1 MSKYDIYL
9 YENSK
14 VLKNL
19 LDIATE
25 AELDLAESEYAN
37 AGMMLLYNSGFSDFS
52 ANGVCTIHK
61 KLFGHV
67 YEWAGQYRIINIQKR
82 EEILAGQSVWY
93 SNWDDIERDMTAIW
107 SKINSIKWSN
117 ISHSDFVFNITRLFS
132 KIWQIHPFREGN
144 TRTTVMLI
152 ALFSEFY
159 GYYFDY
165 ELIAASAGYFRNAL
179 VLTCFGEH
187 SEYEHLEKILMDAIS
202 ETPIDE
208 EDDSINHEESSDSK
222 YKKYYTKDYKSKP
235 HEYLED
241 TSKPKT

>member
-9 YENSK
+9 YEDSK

-19 LDIATE
+19 LGITNE
-25 AELDLAESEYAN
+25 ADLDLAESEYAN
-37 AGMMLLYNSGFSDFS
+37 AGMMFLYNSGFANFS
-52 ANGVCTIHK
+52 AKGVCAIHK
-61 KLFGHV
+61 KLFGQV
-67 YEWAGQYRIINIQKR
+67 YEWAGQYRIINIQKK

-93 SNWDDIERDMTAIW
+93 SNWDDIESDLTEIW
-107 SKINSIKWSN
+107 SKIDQIKWN
-117 ISHSDFVFNITRLFS
+117 ELSHSEFVSFVTKLFS

-152 ALFSEFY
+152 ALFSEYY
-159 GYYFDY
+159 GYFFDY

-179 VLTCFGEH
+179 VLTCFGDH

-202 ETPIDE
+202 ETPIDD
-208 EDDSINHEESSDSK
+208 EDKTEDNNTTPKSK
-222 YKKYYTKDYKSKP
+222 YKKYYTKEYKSKP

-241 TSKPKT
+241 IKTNR

>member
-19 LDIATE
+19 LDITTE
-25 AELDLAESEYAN
+25 AALDLAESEYAN

-93 SNWDDIERDMTAIW
+93 SNCWDDIERNMNAIW
-107 SKINSIKWSN
+107 KKIHSTKNTIPRITNLNRTSI
-117 ISHSDFVFNITRLFS
+117 L
-132 KIWQIHPFREGN
+132 KIPQSRKYNYWNKE
-144 TRTTVMLI
+144 
-152 ALFSEFY
+152 S
-159 GYYFDY
+159 
-165 ELIAASAGYFRNAL
+165 IAAIGSFL
-179 VLTCFGEH
+179 
-187 SEYEHLEKILMDAIS
+187 LEQ
-202 ETPIDE
+202 
-208 EDDSINHEESSDSK
+208 K
-222 YKKYYTKDYKSKP
+222 Y
-235 HEYLED
+235 
-241 TSKPKT
+241 